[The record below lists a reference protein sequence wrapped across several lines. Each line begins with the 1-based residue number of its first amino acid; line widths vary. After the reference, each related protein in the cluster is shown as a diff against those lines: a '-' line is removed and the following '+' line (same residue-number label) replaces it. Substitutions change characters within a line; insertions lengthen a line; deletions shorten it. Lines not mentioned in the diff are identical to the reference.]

1 MKWGRQ
7 ADIRQRNRQIDRMS
21 DGLAAIGELSNYDN
35 NHRHVHQRVTIGL
48 VYGTCMY
55 DRKPMKIVMIWNK
68 LLLLRVRPRIDFYVI
83 KCSSIN
89 IIISLQLEWILID
102 YSSVYWHRISFCW
115 HCHRRNACDMCVL
128 KSVLCLKCPKN
139 RHTREWICTFSN
151 SGRSVTRQWMTTWVE
166 PCNHIIFH
174 FKMISILWVIPFP

>member
-55 DRKPMKIVMIWNK
+55 DRKPMKIVMI
-68 LLLLRVRPRIDFYVI
+68 
-83 KCSSIN
+83 
-89 IIISLQLEWILID
+89 
-102 YSSVYWHRISFCW
+102 
-115 HCHRRNACDMCVL
+115 
-128 KSVLCLKCPKN
+128 
-139 RHTREWICTFSN
+139 
-151 SGRSVTRQWMTTWVE
+151 
-166 PCNHIIFH
+166 
-174 FKMISILWVIPFP
+174 